1 MSTRHTKRASELI
14 RHRGRRYPVATVE
27 AGALRADDIAE
38 CAVVQCR
45 TAGGATRAVA
55 FVRTT
60 SGRAVTAE
68 DLPGVPVDEVVT
80 LSSLPLDRHGRVDYA
95 LLRQAAVLDRETLSE
110 AESAWRTS
118 HGLRES
124 AVLHREVYD
133 YGSPVA
139 PLAPPAPAADEDTA
153 PAAGPRP
160 AVPAYIQGPPIL
172 EVPGDAQTVTATL
185 YRAARAGE
193 DTGCHFVDA
202 AGRTVSVPYARLLAR
217 AERVAAHLQ
226 RDGVTTGDRVLL
238 LAGSQEEFTVA
249 LWGTLLCGAT
259 AVPVTP
265 SADYRERRTE
275 AEALRRIWTTA
286 RRPRVLTTPGLLPE
300 AARLLDG
307 ATLLSLADAEAH
319 DGTPRPVDIAPDLPA
334 LILFTS
340 GSTGTPKG
348 VVQSHATLLNKQRA
362 AVQHSGY
369 AADDVFLNWLAIE
382 HVVGLV
388 HAHLLPVYLG
398 ARQVHAATDYVLHEP
413 LRWAELASTHRA
425 TNTWGPNSMLALL
438 ADAVADAAPARWDL
452 SAVRRWINAGEQVH
466 YATCQRLLTLL
477 EPYGLPA
484 DAVKPEWGM
493 SETCNMVIVSDEL
506 ARGRTTGVR
515 DVRRI
520 HPDGTLDFADRP
532 GGSGG
537 RFVECGRVY
546 PGVEARV
553 VDEEG
558 TVVPEGRI
566 GTFQVRGATRLL
578 EYFNNPEANARFF
591 REDGWFD
598 TGDLAFI
605 QDRRVTFTGR
615 GADRIIVNGLNYQNV
630 DLEALVETVPGVLP
644 TFAAACSVRAED
656 DVTDHLAVFYVP
668 ETTDPAGAPRH
679 IREIQAALRREF
691 GMSARYVVPLRTE
704 QIPKTSIGKIQRGK
718 LVARLTAGEYDEI
731 LRSTGQLR
739 GTRRT
744 QVPPWFF
751 TETTHPRVL
760 PPAAAGRP
768 VALTLDGGA
777 PADREQV
784 GRALAGA
791 LTVVTGPVEEH
802 SERPLDARVDLTL
815 TRDGW
820 GADDVLA
827 LLESTTGRLT
837 ADGGEAAGPRR
848 ILLVSVAA
856 RGRDDTAR
864 AYLGALQG
872 YVRSVNDDTGAPTVV
887 WCDLDTLDAAT
898 ATALAAELTSSAGSP
913 VVAHH
918 GGVRTER
925 VLAPAPVAPAPAPDA
940 GGGTALRTGGSYLIS
955 GGLGG
960 VGREVS
966 RFLADRY
973 GARLILVGS
982 TPEERLDEDRRR
994 ALAALAARTRVR
1006 YVTVDLAAP
1015 DAPARLRAA
1024 VGPDAGRLDGAF
1036 HLAGLGTF
1044 GQESLDGLGERGAVD
1059 GEQLARYTALK
1070 VGGLFALAEAAGPA
1084 APLVAFSSVNAY
1096 FGGAGYAEYS
1106 ASNSALNE
1114 AVRVLR
1120 ARGHRAA
1127 VSLGWSAWAGLGMS
1141 RGSAL
1146 PIERRGFVPLEPD
1159 PALESLLLALGHDRP
1174 VTYVGLDGAHP
1185 GIAAQVRHKPGW
1197 RLVPAYYYAAGTE
1210 LPADGIAALAP
1221 GTEIA
1226 QVPQLPRR
1234 RDGQVDT
1241 VRLLQSAGTRAT
1253 GARPETET
1261 ERRLAAV
1268 WERILG
1274 TEDLARDDDFFS
1286 LGGHSLMA
1294 ARLGNDIRAE
1304 FGVTLALHEVFGD
1317 PTLAAI
1323 AAVID
1328 AKSAHPADTPAAPDT
1343 SAAPG
1348 AEPEDGLSAAQ
1359 RRIFFAESVEP
1370 GLALYNIVA
1379 AWELTG
1385 ALDAELLEKA
1395 LHHVVRRHEALRT
1408 VFDTV
1413 EGSPVARVVDR
1424 PEVPLRRVALDT
1436 LDEEE
1441 AQARLARTLD
1451 AELRHVYDLAAAPLA
1466 RCTLAALPGD
1476 RAVLIVSHHHLA
1488 SDGWSLGVFMRD
1500 LVLVYNALADRDL
1513 PELPALPAD
1522 VPALVRRQDAAGA
1535 ASEQAAEHWRRQL
1548 SRDIAPLELPLDHPR
1563 PQMQSYAG
1571 DTLFLE
1577 LGPEEVR
1584 RISTAAAGAGVS
1596 TAVWLASAYGV
1607 LLARLTGRQEFFVG
1621 MPAMRRDD
1629 PALADAVGMLV
1640 NTLPHLMTVP
1650 ADRPVDAQCAAVRQ
1664 GMTDLLRYQDYPFD
1678 HMVAR
1683 FGPERDTSRPPLV
1696 QTMFNYVPMEGFPQ
1710 FTGTTRAPLELR
1722 HPIAR
1727 FDFSLHAYE
1736 RENGLV
1742 LAFEYATALFRAE
1755 TVRGWQQAFRTLIE
1769 AMAAGPRTPVGE
1781 LAVVPAGERERALT
1795 LGRNTRAVPEQGSVA
1810 AAFAATARAHP
1821 DRTALEH
1828 GADTLTY
1835 RELDDRSAAL
1845 AAHLA
1850 GHGVAAGDRVALDAA
1865 KRIDTITGML
1875 AVLRLGASYVPV
1887 DPEQPAPV
1895 TAAVLRAGGIRGH
1908 LTTGGWTGIDAD
1920 GERTGAVRE
1929 IPSGPAAAAP
1939 PHREISGADEA
1950 YVMFTS
1956 GTTGR
1961 PKGVAIANS
1970 SVVGLVRDPDWISFG
1985 TGTRVLQTGS
1995 LSFDAATLEVWAP
2008 LLNGGTLVLTDKENI
2023 LDVTRLR
2030 AEIERSQPTLMWVSA
2045 PLFHQLTDADP
2056 ALFTGVADL
2065 LVGGDVVSP
2074 EHVNRVLERSP
2085 GTRITNGYG
2094 PTENTTFTTTHTMTA
2109 PVDGPVPIGRPIRG
2123 RTALVADESGQ
2134 VVPFGVQGELYVGGE
2149 GLALG
2154 YVGNTEETA
2163 RRFTELPAL
2172 PGERLYRTG
2181 DFATQD
2187 ADGVIHYRGRK
2198 DGQVKVRGHRVELDA
2213 VRTALCSLPGVRDA
2227 FVLSLP
2233 DAGGALAAHVA
2244 ADGTDAAE
2252 LRTRVRTLLPPYAVP
2267 SAIQV
2272 YDALPLKSSGKVDV
2286 ALLRTGTATAPA
2298 EPAAAT
2304 GTAEPLPPHAERL
2317 LAAYAAVLNV
2327 PHVGPDDS
2335 FFDLGGDSLLTIK
2348 LVSVL
2353 REEGVPVDP
2362 KQVFL
2367 YPDVRTLAAALE
2379 DHEQQLTARGGRPAA
2394 KLVRLRPEPGD
2405 GPDLVLAP
2413 PAGGTVLGYIELA
2426 RHLRGFGRIHGV
2438 EAPGLGA
2445 GESLVLPSFEEA
2457 VDFCYEAAQDVLGNS
2472 GYVGGHSLGG
2482 HIAFHLASALIDKG
2496 VKPKGLI
2503 ILDTPPNLGDIPV
2516 ADADLTEEETRVFI
2530 LAMGIGGMLDQDR
2543 DRLRQLPYEEA
2554 KRVLLERAR
2563 KDPRVSAFLSA
2574 EYLDRFLRLQ
2584 MHQLMYSREVAL
2596 PDRAL
2601 DIPVFVFRTGEHGT
2615 DVARL
2620 FSDWSRYTTREVTF
2634 VDIPGDHASMLRAPH
2649 VTEVARLLDQ
2659 HCGAPR

>member
-1 MSTRHTKRASELI
+1 MAGRINDDDVKAVRDAVPIDSVVSEYLQ
-14 RHRGRRYPVATVE
+14 
-27 AGALRADDIAE
+27 LRS
-38 CAVVQCR
+38 
-45 TAGGATRAVA
+45 AGGGNLKGLCP
-55 FVRTT
+55 FH
-60 SGRAVTAE
+60 
-68 DLPGVPVDEVVT
+68 DEKSPSFQVSPSKGLFHCFGCQEGGDSISFLMKLEHLT
-80 LSSLPLDRHGRVDYA
+80 F
-95 LLRQAAVLDRETLSE
+95 
-110 AESAWRTS
+110 AESVERLAAQAGIT
-118 HGLRES
+118 LRYE
-124 AVLHREVYD
+124 
-133 YGSPVA
+133 
-139 PLAPPAPAADEDTA
+139 
-153 PAAGPRP
+153 
-160 AVPAYIQGPPIL
+160 QG
-172 EVPGDAQTVTATL
+172 
-185 YRAARAGE
+185 
-193 DTGCHFVDA
+193 
-202 AGRTVSVPYARLLAR
+202 
-217 AERVAAHLQ
+217 
-226 RDGVTTGDRVLL
+226 
-238 LAGSQEEFTVA
+238 
-249 LWGTLLCGAT
+249 
-259 AVPVTP
+259 
-265 SADYRERRTE
+265 
-275 AEALRRIWTTA
+275 
-286 RRPRVLTTPGLLPE
+286 
-300 AARLLDG
+300 
-307 ATLLSLADAEAH
+307 
-319 DGTPRPVDIAPDLPA
+319 
-334 LILFTS
+334 
-340 GSTGTPKG
+340 
-348 VVQSHATLLNKQRA
+348 
-362 AVQHSGY
+362 GY
-369 AADDVFLNWLAIE
+369 N
-382 HVVGLV
+382 
-388 HAHLLPVYLG
+388 
-398 ARQVHAATDYVLHEP
+398 
-413 LRWAELASTHRA
+413 THRQQ
-425 TNTWGPNSMLALL
+425 
-438 ADAVADAAPARWDL
+438 
-452 SAVRRWINAGEQVH
+452 GE
-466 YATCQRLLTLL
+466 R
-477 EPYGLPA
+477 
-484 DAVKPEWGM
+484 
-493 SETCNMVIVSDEL
+493 
-506 ARGRTTGVR
+506 
-515 DVRRI
+515 
-520 HPDGTLDFADRP
+520 
-532 GGSGG
+532 
-537 RFVECGRVY
+537 
-546 PGVEARV
+546 
-553 VDEEG
+553 
-558 TVVPEGRI
+558 
-566 GTFQVRGATRLL
+566 TRLL
-578 EYFNNPEANARFF
+578 EAHKVAAAFFAERLASPEAEIGRRFLQERGFDEQAAAHFGVGYAPGGWDQLVRYLRGRGFTDRELLTSGIAQDGRRGPIDRFRGRLVWPIRDITGEVVGFGARRL
-591 REDGWFD
+591 REED
-598 TGDLAFI
+598 TGPKYLNTPETPIYQKSRVLYGIDLAKRDIAKDNRAVVVEGYTDVMACHLAGITTAIATCGTAFGSEHI
-605 QDRRVTFTGR
+605 KILRRVLMDDSSSHRAGEVVFTFDG
-615 GADRIIVNGLNYQNV
+615 D
-630 DLEALVETVPGVLP
+630 
-644 TFAAACSVRAED
+644 AA
-656 DVTDHLAVFYVP
+656 
-668 ETTDPAGAPRH
+668 G
-679 IREIQAALRREF
+679 QKAALRAFDEDQRF
-691 GMSARYVVPLRTE
+691 AAR
-704 QIPKTSIGKIQRGK
+704 TSIAISPGGMDPCDLRLAHGDTAVAEMIETRSPLFEFALRSVIERHNLDTAEGRSAALEHATPIVARMKDSSIQHEYAVRLAGLVGIPDERFVVQRVAQLARWERERKQRGE
-718 LVARLTAGEYDEI
+718 APG
-731 LRSTGQLR
+731 
-739 GTRRT
+739 
-744 QVPPWFF
+744 
-751 TETTHPRVL
+751 
-760 PPAAAGRP
+760 AGRRN
-768 VALTLDGGA
+768 A
-777 PADREQV
+777 PA
-784 GRALAGA
+784 
-791 LTVVTGPVEEH
+791 P
-802 SERPLDARVDLTL
+802 
-815 TRDGW
+815 
-820 GADDVLA
+820 
-827 LLESTTGRLT
+827 
-837 ADGGEAAGPRR
+837 
-848 ILLVSVAA
+848 
-856 RGRDDTAR
+856 
-864 AYLGALQG
+864 
-872 YVRSVNDDTGAPTVV
+872 AP
-887 WCDLDTLDAAT
+887 
-898 ATALAAELTSSAGSP
+898 
-913 VVAHH
+913 
-918 GGVRTER
+918 
-925 VLAPAPVAPAPAPDA
+925 APAPVAA
-940 GGGTALRTGGSYLIS
+940 GGTALRTGGSYLIS

-994 ALAALAARTRVR
+994 AQAGTRVR

-1015 DAPARLRAA
+1015 DAPARLREA
-1024 VGPDAGRLDGAF
+1024 VGADAGRLDGAF

-1141 RGSAL
+1141 RGAAL

-1221 GTEIA
+1221 GTESA

-1234 RDGQVDT
+1234 RDGRLDT

-1328 AKSAHPADTPAAPDT
+1328 AKSARPADTPDT

-1596 TAVWLASAYGV
+1596 TAVWLATAYGV
-1607 LLARLTGRQEFFVG
+1607 LLARLTGRQEFLVG

-2187 ADGVIHYRGRK
+2187 ADGVIHYRGRR

-2213 VRTALCSLPGVRDA
+2213 VRAALCSLPGVRDA

-2426 RHLRGFGRIHGV
+2426 RHLRGFGHVHGV